1 MASSRVFAS
10 RLASTMAATSKVARP
25 AARVQLNAVAPKRT
39 FTTQKKIN
47 MTPFQTVKRQSP
59 SGLIQANARQAFAA
73 QGRRQYSSEIAD
85 AMVQVSQNLG
95 MGSAAIGLGG
105 AGIGIGL
112 VFGSLLL
119 AVSRN
124 PALRGQLFSYAILGF
139 AFVEAIGL
147 FDLMVAMMCK
157 AFALYDLERPTV
169 TTIQSLFN
177 KCTIYIAMGAEAAG
191 WLHQGMASRLAQD
204 IGLNLDSSLLSGLVA
219 LPPEE
224 VDLRRRIFWVLYCKD
239 KLAACFG
246 EAALKF
252 HAYNQAVRV
261 GETIHPSGQGGWDQ
275 EISEIP
281 ADIDAQTDQAF
292 ANGDLQL
299 RSAGG
304 KGWS

>member
-59 SGLIQANARQAFAA
+59 SGLLQASARQAFAA

-157 AFALYDLERPTV
+157 YV
-169 TTIQSLFN
+169 
-177 KCTIYIAMGAEAAG
+177 
-191 WLHQGMASRLAQD
+191 
-204 IGLNLDSSLLSGLVA
+204 
-219 LPPEE
+219 
-224 VDLRRRIFWVLYCKD
+224 
-239 KLAACFG
+239 
-246 EAALKF
+246 
-252 HAYNQAVRV
+252 
-261 GETIHPSGQGGWDQ
+261 
-275 EISEIP
+275 
-281 ADIDAQTDQAF
+281 
-292 ANGDLQL
+292 
-299 RSAGG
+299 
-304 KGWS
+304 